1 MDRTTQEF
9 RLENVRALV
18 ETFFEGIT
26 ENQWRLMIL
35 GTPDNN
41 TQIQL
46 VELILGI
53 IRTVS
58 DTLLT
63 TIEKQNRPD
72 SKRRALDTLND
83 MLPNSFSQALGIPD
97 QANNSSLKSLSDL
110 IQTEITEN
118 IDAALSN
125 RLKNAQTALNQHIVP
140 PSRLNIMVTRASEI
154 LKNFATMLKRLF
166 CSSACKREV
175 NQPTIRETYGLSLRL
190 EQPETLEDSGWTEY
204 QEDIGETEYQEYS
217 GGTEIQW
224 DSGETENRV
233 DSGEAENQEYSRE
246 TETVED
252 SGQTEYQEDVG
263 ETEYQEYSGDN
274 QDDSEETENQGNSGE
289 AENQRSSGET
299 EDWEGSGEKEDQ
311 DDLWVKEYQV
321 DSGKS
326 DTQEVS
332 GQAETL
338 EHSSEDSFI
347 QRTSESLQEQIRRE
361 LRELVLPILDNFSDS
376 EYDKIQSESSLELQN
391 LANEIASS
399 IYFGVEKEQ
408 SLIEGRFRIK
418 QFLAKCLSKAWLIR
432 LCEKIRRKH
441 IQESNQCGDS
451 PAESFLDTVN
461 FWLQIENQGAEGEDS
476 LISWFNISSNN
487 ALIFTKE
494 LSDLIYRH
502 LTSNAFS
509 KTEMR
514 LLGELDVPECHNE
527 MYADIL
533 GKVWIFVVLMNWWL
547 NSQGQIITE
556 RVEIPL
562 RMPLTAP
569 GSSERDVVR
578 MEKNRCCVKFFVEKI
593 VAHVLF
599 DVKMMPDN
607 KHDIIKYLFE
617 NVCAKVQ
624 GENFY
629 VTPDIF
635 KGLDKRINRVLYKR
649 LGTPEMVL
657 FSINSKDPIIEECII
672 TIIKERLMKPPK
684 KPSSIRRFFSRTKSS
699 PRS

>member
-35 GTPDNN
+35 GNPDNN

-63 TIEKQNRPD
+63 TIENQNRPD
-72 SKRRALDTLND
+72 SKRRALDRLND
-83 MLPNSFSQALGIPD
+83 ILPSSVSQALGIPD
-97 QANNSSLKSLSDL
+97 QANNSSVKSLSDL
-110 IQTEITEN
+110 IQTEITQN
-118 IDAALSN
+118 IDSALSN
-125 RLKNAQTALNQHIVP
+125 RLKNAQTALNQRIVP

-175 NQPTIRETYGLSLRL
+175 KQPTIMETYGLFLRP
-190 EQPETLEDSGWTEY
+190 EQPETLKDSGWAEY
-204 QEDIGETEYQEYS
+204 QEDRGETEYQEYS
-217 GGTEIQW
+217 GGTEIRW

-233 DSGEAENQEYSRE
+233 DSGEAENKEYSRE

-252 SGQTEYQEDVG
+252 SGQTEYPEDIG
-263 ETEYQEYSGDN
+263 EREYQEYSGDN

-299 EDWEGSGEKEDQ
+299 GDWEGSREKG
-311 DDLWVKEYQV
+311 YQV

-326 DTQEVS
+326 DNQEVS

-338 EHSSEDSFI
+338 ECSSEDSFI

-376 EYDKIQSESSLELQN
+376 EYDKIQSDSSLELQN

-408 SLIEGRFRIK
+408 SLLEGRFRIK

-432 LCEKIRRKH
+432 LCEKIKRKH
-441 IQESNQCGDS
+441 LQESNQCSDL
-451 PAESFLDTVN
+451 PADSFLDTVN

-502 LTSNAFS
+502 LTSNAFP
-509 KTEMR
+509 KTETR
-514 LLGELDVPECHNE
+514 LLGELDIPEYHNE

-547 NSQGQIITE
+547 NSQGQIIIE
-556 RVEIPL
+556 RVKMPL
-562 RMPLTAP
+562 RVPLTAP
-569 GSSERDVVR
+569 GSSERDAVR
-578 MEKNRCCVKFFVEKI
+578 MEKNRCCVKFFIEKI
-593 VAHVLF
+593 VTHVLF

-624 GENFY
+624 SENFY

-699 PRS
+699 PRP

>member
-1 MDRTTQEF
+1 MDRATQEF
-9 RLENVRALV
+9 RLENVHALV
-18 ETFFEGIT
+18 ETFFAGIT
-26 ENQWRLMIL
+26 EDQWRLMIL

-58 DTLLT
+58 DTLLK
-63 TIEKQNRPD
+63 TIENQNRPD
-72 SKRRALDTLND
+72 SKRRALDRLND
-83 MLPNSFSQALGIPD
+83 ILPKRFSQALGIPD

-118 IDAALSN
+118 IDCALSN
-125 RLKNAQTALNQHIVP
+125 RLKNAQTALNQRIVP

-175 NQPTIRETYGLSLRL
+175 KQPTIMETYGLSLRL

-204 QEDIGETEYQEYS
+204 QEDRGETEYQEYS

-233 DSGEAENQEYSRE
+233 DSGEAENKEYSRE

-252 SGQTEYQEDVG
+252 CGQTEYQEDIG

-299 EDWEGSGEKEDQ
+299 GDWEGSRE
-311 DDLWVKEYQV
+311 KEYQM

-338 EHSSEDSFI
+338 EYSSEDSFI

-361 LRELVLPILDNFSDS
+361 LRELVLPILDNFSNS

-432 LCEKIRRKH
+432 LCEKIRMKH
-441 IQESNQCGDS
+441 LQESHQCGDS
-451 PAESFLDTVN
+451 PADSFLDMVN
-461 FWLQIENQGAEGEDS
+461 FWLQIESQGAEMEDS

-502 LTSNAFS
+502 LTSNAFP
-509 KTEMR
+509 KTETR
-514 LLGELDVPECHNE
+514 ILGELDIPEYHNE

-547 NSQGQIITE
+547 NSQGQIIIE
-556 RVEIPL
+556 RVKIPL
-562 RMPLTAP
+562 RVPLTAP
-569 GSSERDVVR
+569 GSSERDALR
-578 MEKNRCCVKFFVEKI
+578 REKNRCCVKFFIEKI
-593 VAHVLF
+593 VTHVLF

-699 PRS
+699 PRP

>member
-1 MDRTTQEF
+1 MDRTIQEF

-41 TQIQL
+41 TKIQL

-63 TIEKQNRPD
+63 TIENQNRPD
-72 SKRRALDTLND
+72 SKRRVLDRLND
-83 MLPNSFSQALGIPD
+83 ILPNSVSQALGIPD
-97 QANNSSLKSLSDL
+97 QANNSSLRSLSDL

-118 IDAALSN
+118 IDYALSN
-125 RLKNAQTALNQHIVP
+125 RLKNAQTALNQRIIP
-140 PSRLNIMVTRASEI
+140 PSRLNIMVTRTSEI

-175 NQPTIRETYGLSLRL
+175 NQPTIMETYGLSLRL
-190 EQPETLEDSGWTEY
+190 EQPETLDSGWTEY
-204 QEDIGETEYQEYS
+204 REDIGETQYQEYS

-224 DSGETENRV
+224 DSGETENCV

-246 TETVED
+246 TETMED
-252 SGQTEYQEDVG
+252 SRQTEYQEDVG
-263 ETEYQEYSGDN
+263 ETEYQEYSGDY

-289 AENQRSSGET
+289 AKNQRSSGET
-299 EDWEGSGEKEDQ
+299 EDQED
-311 DDLWVKEYQV
+311 LGFKEY
-321 DSGKS
+321 
-326 DTQEVS
+326 QEVS

-338 EHSSEDSFI
+338 EYSSEDSFI
-347 QRTSESLQEQIRRE
+347 QRTSESLQDQIKRE
-361 LRELVLPILDNFSDS
+361 LRELVLPILDNFS

-441 IQESNQCGDS
+441 LQECNQCGDS
-451 PAESFLDTVN
+451 PADSFLDTVN

-502 LTSNAFS
+502 LTSNAS
-509 KTEMR
+509 PITEMQI
-514 LLGELDVPECHNE
+514 LGELDVPEYHNE

-547 NSQGQIITE
+547 NSQGQIIIE
-556 RVEIPL
+556 RVKIPL

-569 GSSERDVVR
+569 GSSEKDAVQ

-593 VAHVLF
+593 VTHVLF

-624 GENFY
+624 GEKFY

-657 FSINSKDPIIEECII
+657 FSINSKDPIIEECIV

-699 PRS
+699 PRP